1 MWAVSLSG
9 EELGWRWVTWYWA
22 LVGFSCRK
30 ERTGS
35 PGQHGPSWTLPDSD
49 RCIAGAERH
58 IAVRGSFLS
67 LGLAGPVCLPAAPA
81 QLHTMPPPPSALI
94 PAVNCS
100 ENRPQRNT
108 PISPA
113 QNTVTPPAVPPFV
126 SVHHHLLRKPIQG
139 LPLLCPRLWLHCV
152 TAHHC
157 QTLCR

>member
-9 EELGWRWVTWYWA
+9 EEHGWRRVTWYWA

-35 PGQHGPSWTLPDSD
+35 PGQHGPSWTLPDSH

-58 IAVRGSFLS
+58 AAVRVPL
-67 LGLAGPVCLPAAPA
+67 CLPAATA
-81 QLHTMPPPPSALI
+81 QLHTMSPSRSALI

-100 ENRPQRNT
+100 ENRPRRNT
-108 PISPA
+108 PISSA
-113 QNTVTPPAVPPFV
+113 QNTVTPTAVPPFV
-126 SVHHHLLRKPIQG
+126 SAHHHLLRKPIQG
-139 LPLLCPRLWLHCV
+139 LPLLCPGCWLHCV

-157 QTLCR
+157 LTLCG